1 MTLFIVVTFMVLK
14 YLPVDKLLTKMLRQS
29 SGCSTYHAHNPYFQ
43 TSLSL
48 GRKLYFTATTKK
60 LPKLIPLKQSKLTNQ
75 SELKFGYSV
84 LLAQQGKEEYHN
96 ICIYFSVLFA
106 TNFCVIDSITLLNQ
120 FLTTSEYPILPGGSL
135 FLK

>member
-1 MTLFIVVTFMVLK
+1 MTLFIVTFIVLK
-14 YLPVDKLLTKMLRQS
+14 SLPDDKLLTKMLRQS

-84 LLAQQGKEEYHN
+84 LLAQGKEEYHN
-96 ICIYFSVLFA
+96 ICISFSVLFA
-106 TNFCVIDSITLLNQ
+106 TNFFVID
-120 FLTTSEYPILPGGSL
+120 
-135 FLK
+135 